1 MRSDYHAGTSWAP
14 VGQTPIVKAT
24 GARHSLNMISAVTAQ
39 GRLRFSTYT
48 GGFTAERFIEFC
60 KKLIHDT
67 DGAVY
72 LVVDGHPTHKASAV
86 KRFVE
91 GTNGALKLFVLPASS
106 PQLNLD
112 EWVWKN
118 VKRPPRA
125 HQRQDRRGIQ
135 SHDHR
140 RTPPPARHAPPRA
153 RILRRPRPALHHR
166 KSPLTYNLLSKFDPG
181 SQWWAAHCRLEHEG
195 PTLSIPVRFLRAT
208 AFM

>member
-39 GRLRFSTYT
+39 GRLRFSPYS
-48 GGFTAERFIEFC
+48 GGFTAERFIEFF

-67 DGAVY
+67 YGAVY

-91 GTNGALKLFVLPASS
+91 GTNGALKLFVLPAYS

-118 VKRPPRA
+118 VKTTASGAPASRPPRNSKPRSSPHSAACKTCPASCA
-125 HQRQDRRGIQ
+125 HSSPTPTCATSPQESTYLQ
-135 SHDHR
+135 S
-140 RTPPPARHAPPRA
+140 A
-153 RILRRPRPALHHR
+153 
-166 KSPLTYNLLSKFDPG
+166 
-181 SQWWAAHCRLEHEG
+181 
-195 PTLSIPVRFLRAT
+195 
-208 AFM
+208 